1 MKHITVATYNICHG
15 RYVDLN
21 WDKLARVILEADADI
36 VGLQEVDMRTFR
48 VGEQDS
54 LACLADA
61 TGYLYY
67 LFVPAMDFDGGMYGT
82 AILSRYPMHFPEF
95 TSLFSDDCEP
105 RSFGGFRFDLE
116 DGRECVFLNTH
127 LAYEKASVRLAQ
139 INFLADWI
147 HANIEPE
154 CPVILTGDFNTEDF
168 DQFRGMSHCG
178 MALLN
183 NEETNIKTFRN
194 ESLAIDNILYRKD
207 HLTPVQYGIVDSDA
221 SDHNLLWCRFQ
232 LL

>member
-15 RYVDLN
+15 HYVDLDWN
-21 WDKLARVILEADADI
+21 KLAQVILEADADI

-48 VGEQDS
+48 VGGQDS
-54 LACLADA
+54 LACLAEA
-61 TGYLYY
+61 AGYLYY

-82 AILSRYPMHFPEF
+82 AILSRFPMHFPEF
-95 TSLFSDDCEP
+95 TALFSADCEP
-105 RSFGGFRFDLE
+105 RSFGCFRFDLE
-116 DGRECVFLNTH
+116 DGRKGFFLNTH
-127 LAYEKASVRLAQ
+127 LSYEKSSVRLAQ

-147 HANIEPE
+147 HANIEHE
-154 CPVILTGDFNTEDF
+154 SPVILTGDFNTELF
-168 DQFRGMSHCG
+168 DQFRGMSQRG

-183 NEETNIKTFRN
+183 NEETNIKTFRT
-194 ESLAIDNILYRKD
+194 EPLAIDNILYRHA
-207 HLTPVQYGIVDSDA
+207 HLAPMQYGVIDSDA

>member
-1 MKHITVATYNICHG
+1 
-15 RYVDLN
+15 
-21 WDKLARVILEADADI
+21 
-36 VGLQEVDMRTFR
+36 MRTFR
-48 VGEQDS
+48 VGGQDS
-54 LACLADA
+54 LVCLAEA

-95 TSLFSDDCEP
+95 TSLFSADCEP

-127 LAYEKASVRLAQ
+127 LTYEKSGVRLAQ

-154 CPVILTGDFNTEDF
+154 CPVILTGDFNTEVF

-207 HLTPVQYGIVDSDA
+207 HLTPVQYGVVDSDV

-232 LL
+232 VL